1 MSPLEFYYDVASPY
15 TYLAA
20 TRVDEIGAQ
29 ADVPVVW
36 RPFLLGAV
44 FKATGNAPPALV
56 RARGMYMLRDLG
68 RWSAKMEE
76 PFRFPSAFPINSLL
90 AQRCLTATPDAE
102 RPALSL
108 ALMRAYWAD
117 NQDLSDRQV
126 LLDLV
131 GAERIA
137 AAETP
142 ENKAALRLATE
153 EAVQRGAFG
162 SPTFFVGSEMF
173 FGNDRM
179 DFVLDAAKRGAAQP

>member
-1 MSPLEFYYDVASPY
+1 MAALEFYYDVVSPY

-20 TRVDEIGAQ
+20 TRVEQIGAQ
-29 ADVPVVW
+29 AGLPVVW

-56 RARGMYMLRDLG
+56 RARGAYMLRDLG
-68 RWSAKMEE
+68 RWSAKMDE

-117 NQDLSDRQV
+117 NQDLSDVDV
-126 LLDLV
+126 LAALV
-131 GAERIA
+131 GPDRIA
-137 AAETP
+137 AAQTP
-142 ENKAALRLATE
+142 ENKAALRLVTE

-162 SPTFFVGSEMF
+162 SPTFFVGGEMF

-179 DFVLDAAKRGAAQP
+179 DFVLDAAQRAAAT

>member
-1 MSPLEFYYDVASPY
+1 MASLEFYYDLASPY

-20 TRVDEIGAQ
+20 TRVEQLGAQ
-29 ADVPVVW
+29 AGVAVVW

-68 RWSAKMEE
+68 RWAVRMDE

-90 AQRCLTATPDAE
+90 AMRCLTAASDAE

-108 ALMRAYWAD
+108 RLMRAYWAD
-117 NQDLSDRQV
+117 DQDLSDRGV
-126 LLDLV
+126 LQGLV

-142 ENKAALRLATE
+142 DNKLKLRACTD
-153 EAVQRGAFG
+153 EAVRRGAFG

-179 DFVLDAAKRGAAQP
+179 DFVLDAARDAAAS

>member
-1 MSPLEFYYDVASPY
+1 MASLEFYYDVASPY

-20 TRVDEIGAQ
+20 TRVDQIGAQ
-29 ADVPVVW
+29 AGVDVVW

-68 RWSAKMEE
+68 RWSAKMGE
-76 PFRFPSAFPINSLL
+76 PFRFPSAFPIHSLL
-90 AQRCLTATPDAE
+90 AQRVLTAASDAE

-117 NQDLSDRQV
+117 NQDLSDRGV
-126 LLDLV
+126 LESLV

-142 ENKAALRLATE
+142 ANKGALRLATE

-179 DFVLDAAKRGAAQP
+179 DFVLDAAKRAAE